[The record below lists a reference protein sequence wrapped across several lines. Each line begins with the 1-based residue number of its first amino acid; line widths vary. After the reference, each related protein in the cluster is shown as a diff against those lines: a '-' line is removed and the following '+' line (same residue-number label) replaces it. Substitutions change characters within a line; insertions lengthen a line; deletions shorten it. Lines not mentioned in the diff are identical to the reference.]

1 LQSEPQR
8 RRVMPAT
15 LTAGPLVAYA
25 ESLWDELARSEAY
38 GDPKASALRKVCA
51 DLDQAMQLA
60 AKAPPEISVDEAAA
74 RWRVTPQ
81 TARAKFREF
90 RAILGARKPGR
101 SWIAGREQVERFD
114 ARHRSRP

>member
-1 LQSEPQR
+1 
-8 RRVMPAT
+8 MPAT

-51 DLDQAMQLA
+51 DLDEAMQLA

-81 TARAKFREF
+81 TARAKFRAF
-90 RAILGARKPGR
+90 GAILGARKPGR
-101 SWIAGREQVERFD
+101 SWIADREQVERFD
-114 ARHRSRP
+114 ARSRSRP